1 MKERPMSDETPM
13 GQVIQIDE
21 ARIRDHLGEMVRGT
35 VEDTLNALLD
45 AEADRLCNAQ
55 RYERSEARQ
64 DSRAGSYERTL
75 HTKAGDVSLKV
86 PKLRRQTFETAIIER
101 YRRRESSVEEALIEM
116 YLAGISVRRVEDIT
130 EALWG
135 TRVSPS
141 TVSNLNKKIYAKIEA
156 WRNRPIEGEHPYLYL
171 DGIVMKRSWA
181 GEVRNVSLLV
191 ASAVNAEGFRE
202 ILGICEGAKED
213 KSGWSAFLR
222 YLVDRGLKG
231 VQLIISDAC
240 RGLTES
246 TAEYLPKARWQRCMV
261 HFYRNVFSHVPA
273 TRVREV
279 SHMLKAIHA
288 QETREAADRKASS
301 VIDVLRQARM
311 GAAAELVESGVQ
323 ETLTYYAF
331 PDIHWQK
338 IRTNNPLERIMKEI
352 RRRTR
357 VVGAFPDGRSCLNL
371 AAARLRYIAGTAWS
385 TKRYMNMRPLYQS
398 QVNQPGAAVA

>member
-1 MKERPMSDETPM
+1 MPGVT
-13 GQVIQIDE
+13 
-21 ARIRDHLGEMVRGT
+21 
-35 VEDTLNALLD
+35 
-45 AEADRLCNAQ
+45 
-55 RYERSEARQ
+55 ERSQARQ
-64 DSRAGSYERTL
+64 DTRAGSYDRSLQTS
-75 HTKAGDVSLKV
+75 AGEVNLKV

-156 WRNRPIEGEHPYLYL
+156 WRNRRIEGEHLCL
-171 DGIVMKRSWA
+171 LA
-181 GEVRNVSLLV
+181 GGQRR
-191 ASAVNAEGFRE
+191 VNSEGFRE

-222 YLVDRGLKG
+222 QLVDRGLQG

-240 RGLTES
+240 RGLMES
-246 TAEYLPKARWQRCMV
+246 AAKYLPEALGQRCMV
-261 HFYRNVFSHVPA
+261 HFYRNVFSHVPW
-273 TRVREV
+273 TKVREV

-288 QETREAADRKASS
+288 QESRDAADRKAQTI
-301 VIDVLRQARM
+301 VDDLRAVRM
-311 GAAAELVESGVQ
+311 NTAADLVERSVQ

-338 IRTNNPLERIMKEI
+338 IRTNNPLGTHPVK
-352 RRRTR
+352 
-357 VVGAFPDGRSCLNL
+357 
-371 AAARLRYIAGTAWS
+371 AALRL
-385 TKRYMNMRPLYQS
+385 
-398 QVNQPGAAVA
+398 